1 MELDCNLKNQKN
13 QKFLTSDSSKNDKK
27 KEKMNQTTNLSK

>member
-1 MELDCNLKNQKN
+1 MELDCNLKNQKK

-27 KEKMNQTTNLSK
+27 KKK